1 MKYYTVKNKI
11 MPWGS
16 YGEMLWQ
23 GIYSYDK
30 DTNSHMVFRTGAFC
44 PSIYRSQYNRE
55 SPVLIV
61 KEDVLRYVTEANLT
75 GFVLQPVSKEK
86 IVKLDWKNWD
96 LQAPEPLVYPS
107 GSMDAEEYIT
117 RRKHNEAVAE
127 QIGNLFALIPQK
139 DGLLYYEQ
147 ESSSGK
153 IVEQSLSGLDIFIDR
168 IFCDFCSE
176 IYVSEKAKDVLSEY
190 YSDLLTFQEVPTFVA
205 DENLLLQLEQT
216 AKRKE
221 YKRQREAKMTN
232 TDWQRW
238 FRLKDDA
245 RKLIEGLSLLKTE
258 SAKSKRKLNI
268 NDKLNSANE
277 IYPLEYESWMLEY
290 WQKNKTLVTSE

>member
-1 MKYYTVKNKI
+1 

-30 DTNSHMVFRTGAFC
+30 DTNSHMVFRTGVFC

-61 KEDVLRYVTEANLT
+61 KENALQYIIDANLT
-75 GFVLQPVSKEK
+75 GFVLQPVNKEK
-86 IVKLDWKNWD
+86 IVKLDWENWD
-96 LQAPEPLVYPS
+96 LQSPEPLIYPS

-117 RRKHNEAVAE
+117 RRKHNETVAE

-139 DGLLYYEQ
+139 DGLLYCEQ
-147 ESSSGK
+147 ERSSAK
-153 IVEQSLSGLDIFIDR
+153 LVEQSLSGLDIFIDR
-168 IFCDFCSE
+168 IFYDFCSE
-176 IYVSEKAKDVLSEY
+176 IYISEKAKDVLFKHF
-190 YSDLLTFQEVPTFVA
+190 SDLLIFQEVPIFVA

-221 YKRQREAKMTN
+221 YQKQREAEMTKN
-232 TDWQRW
+232 DWQRW

-245 RKLIEGLSLLKTE
+245 RKLIEGFSLLKTE

-277 IYPLEYESWMLEY
+277 IYPLEYESWMQEY
-290 WQKNKTLVTSE
+290 WSKK

>member
-1 MKYYTVKNKI
+1 

-23 GIYSYDK
+23 GIYGYDK
-30 DTNSHMVFRTGAFC
+30 DTNSHMVFRTGVFC

-61 KEDVLRYVTEANLT
+61 KENALQYIIDANLT
-75 GFVLQPVSKEK
+75 GFVLQPVNKEK
-86 IVKLDWKNWD
+86 IVKLDWENWN
-96 LQAPEPLVYPS
+96 LQSPEPLIYPS

-117 RRKHNEAVAE
+117 RRKHNETVAE

-139 DGLLYYEQ
+139 DGLLYCEQ
-147 ESSSGK
+147 ERSSAK
-153 IVEQSLSGLDIFIDR
+153 LVEQSLSGLDIFIDR
-168 IFCDFCSE
+168 IFYDFCSE
-176 IYVSEKAKDVLSEY
+176 IYISEKAKDVLFKH
-190 YSDLLTFQEVPTFVA
+190 YSDLLIFQEVPIFVA

-221 YKRQREAKMTN
+221 YQKQREAEMTKN
-232 TDWQRW
+232 DWQRW

-245 RKLIEGLSLLKTE
+245 RKLIEGFSLLKTE

-277 IYPLEYESWMLEY
+277 IYPLEYESWMQEY
-290 WQKNKTLVTSE
+290 WSKK

>member
-1 MKYYTVKNKI
+1 

-23 GIYSYDK
+23 GIYGYDK

-61 KEDVLRYVTEANLT
+61 KENVLQYITEANLT

-86 IVKLDWKNWD
+86 IVKLDWENWD

-139 DGLLYYEQ
+139 DGLLYCEQ
-147 ESSSGK
+147 ERSSAK
-153 IVEQSLSGLDIFIDR
+153 LVEQSLSGLDIFIDR
-168 IFCDFCSE
+168 IFYDFCSE
-176 IYVSEKAKDVLSEY
+176 IYVSEKAKDVLSKH
-190 YSDLLTFQEVPTFVA
+190 YSDLLIFQEVPMFVA
-205 DENLLLQLEQT
+205 DENLLLQLEQMT
-216 AKRKE
+216 KRKE
-221 YKRQREAKMTN
+221 YKKQREAEMTKN
-232 TDWQRW
+232 DWQRW

-277 IYPLEYESWMLEY
+277 IYPLEYESWMQEY
-290 WQKNKTLVTSE
+290 WSKK

>member
-1 MKYYTVKNKI
+1 

-30 DTNSHMVFRTGAFC
+30 DTNSHMVFRTGVFC

-61 KEDVLRYVTEANLT
+61 KENALQYIIDANLT
-75 GFVLQPVSKEK
+75 GFVLQPVNKEK
-86 IVKLDWKNWD
+86 IVKLDWENWD
-96 LQAPEPLVYPS
+96 LQSPEPLIYPS

-117 RRKHNEAVAE
+117 RRKHNETVAE

-139 DGLLYYEQ
+139 DGLLYCEQ
-147 ESSSGK
+147 ERSSAK
-153 IVEQSLSGLDIFIDR
+153 LVEQSLSGLDIFIDR
-168 IFCDFCSE
+168 IFYDFCSE
-176 IYVSEKAKDVLSEY
+176 IYISEKAKDILFKH
-190 YSDLLTFQEVPTFVA
+190 YSDLLIFQEVPIFVA

-221 YKRQREAKMTN
+221 YQKQREAEMTKN
-232 TDWQRW
+232 DWQRW

-245 RKLIEGLSLLKTE
+245 RKLIEGFSLLKTE

-277 IYPLEYESWMLEY
+277 IYPLEYESWMQEY
-290 WQKNKTLVTSE
+290 WSKK

>member
-30 DTNSHMVFRTGAFC
+30 DRNSHMVFRTGAFC

-86 IVKLDWKNWD
+86 IVKLDWENWD
-96 LQAPEPLVYPS
+96 LKAPEPLVYPS

-117 RRKHNEAVAE
+117 RRKHNEAAAE
-127 QIGNLFALIPQK
+127 QIGNLFALIPKK
-139 DGLLYYEQ
+139 DGLLYCEQ
-147 ESSSGK
+147 ERSSGK

-221 YKRQREAKMTN
+221 YKKQREAEMTN

-277 IYPLEYESWMLEY
+277 IYPVEYESWMSEY
-290 WQKNKTLVTSE
+290 WK

>member
-1 MKYYTVKNKI
+1 

-30 DTNSHMVFRTGAFC
+30 DRNSHMVFRTGAFC

-86 IVKLDWKNWD
+86 IVKLDWENWD
-96 LQAPEPLVYPS
+96 LKAPEPLVYPS

-117 RRKHNEAVAE
+117 RRKHNEAAAE
-127 QIGNLFALIPQK
+127 QIGNLFALIPK
-139 DGLLYYEQ
+139 RDGLLYCEQ
-147 ESSSGK
+147 ERSSGK

-221 YKRQREAKMTN
+221 YKKQREAEMTN

-277 IYPLEYESWMLEY
+277 IYPVEYESWMSEY
-290 WQKNKTLVTSE
+290 WK

>member
-30 DTNSHMVFRTGAFC
+30 DTNSHMVFRTGVFC

-61 KEDVLRYVTEANLT
+61 KENALQYIIDANLT
-75 GFVLQPVSKEK
+75 GFVLQPVNKEK
-86 IVKLDWKNWD
+86 IVKLDWENWN
-96 LQAPEPLVYPS
+96 LQSPEPLIYPS

-117 RRKHNEAVAE
+117 RRKHNETVAE

-139 DGLLYYEQ
+139 DGLLYCEQ
-147 ESSSGK
+147 ERSSAK
-153 IVEQSLSGLDIFIDR
+153 LVEQSLSGLDIFIDR
-168 IFCDFCSE
+168 IFYDFCSE
-176 IYVSEKAKDVLSEY
+176 IYISEKAKDVLFKH
-190 YSDLLTFQEVPTFVA
+190 YSDLLIFQEVPIFVA

-221 YKRQREAKMTN
+221 YQKQREAEMTKN
-232 TDWQRW
+232 DWQRW

-245 RKLIEGLSLLKTE
+245 RKLIEGFSLLKTE

-277 IYPLEYESWMLEY
+277 IYPLEYESWMQEY
-290 WQKNKTLVTSE
+290 WSKK

>member
-1 MKYYTVKNKI
+1 MKYYTVKNRI

-23 GIYSYDK
+23 GIYCYDK
-30 DTNSHMVFRTGAFC
+30 DTNSHMIFRTGAFC

-61 KEDVLRYVTEANLT
+61 KEDVLQYIIESNLT
-75 GFVLQPVSKEK
+75 GFVLQSVNKEK
-86 IVKLDWKNWD
+86 IVKLDWENWD
-96 LQAPEPLVYPS
+96 LQSPEPLIYPS

-117 RRKHNEAVAE
+117 RRKHNETVAE

-139 DGLLYYEQ
+139 DGLLYCEQ
-147 ESSSGK
+147 ERGFAK
-153 IVEQSLSGLDIFIDR
+153 LVEQSLSGLDIFIDR

-176 IYVSEKAKDVLSEY
+176 IYVSEKAKDVLSKY
-190 YSDLLTFQEVPTFVA
+190 YSDLLIFQEVPIFVA

-221 YKRQREAKMTN
+221 YQKQREAEMTKN
-232 TDWQRW
+232 DWQRW

-277 IYPLEYESWMLEY
+277 IYPLEYESWMQEY
-290 WQKNKTLVTSE
+290 WNKK

>member
-1 MKYYTVKNKI
+1 

-23 GIYSYDK
+23 GIYGYDK

-61 KEDVLRYVTEANLT
+61 KENVLQYITEANLT
-75 GFVLQPVSKEK
+75 GFVLQPASKEK
-86 IVKLDWKNWD
+86 IVKLDWENWD

-139 DGLLYYEQ
+139 DGLLYCEQ
-147 ESSSGK
+147 ERSSAK
-153 IVEQSLSGLDIFIDR
+153 LVEQSLSGLDIFIDR
-168 IFCDFCSE
+168 IFYDFCSE
-176 IYVSEKAKDVLSEY
+176 IYVSEKAKDVLSKH
-190 YSDLLTFQEVPTFVA
+190 YSDLLIFQEVPMFVA
-205 DENLLLQLEQT
+205 DENLLLQLEQMT
-216 AKRKE
+216 KRKE
-221 YKRQREAKMTN
+221 YKKQREAEMTKN
-232 TDWQRW
+232 DWQRW

-245 RKLIEGLSLLKTE
+245 RKLIEGFSLLKTE

-277 IYPLEYESWMLEY
+277 IYPLEYESWMQEY
-290 WQKNKTLVTSE
+290 WSKK

>member
-1 MKYYTVKNKI
+1 
-11 MPWGS
+11 
-16 YGEMLWQ
+16 MLWQ

-30 DTNSHMVFRTGAFC
+30 DTNSHMFFRTGAFC

-86 IVKLDWKNWD
+86 IVKLDWENWD
-96 LQAPEPLVYPS
+96 LKAPEPLVYPS

-117 RRKHNEAVAE
+117 RRKHNEAAAE

-139 DGLLYYEQ
+139 DGLLYCEQ
-147 ESSSGK
+147 ERSSGK

-205 DENLLLQLEQT
+205 NEKLLLQLEQT

-221 YKRQREAKMTN
+221 YKKQREAEMTN

-268 NDKLNSANE
+268 NDKLNTANE

-290 WQKNKTLVTSE
+290 WK

>member
-1 MKYYTVKNKI
+1 

-30 DTNSHMVFRTGAFC
+30 DRNSHMVFRTGAFC

-86 IVKLDWKNWD
+86 IVKLDWENWD
-96 LQAPEPLVYPS
+96 LKAPEPLVYPS

-117 RRKHNEAVAE
+117 RRKHNEAAAE
-127 QIGNLFALIPQK
+127 QIGNLFALIPKK
-139 DGLLYYEQ
+139 DGLLYCEQ
-147 ESSSGK
+147 ERSSGK

-221 YKRQREAKMTN
+221 YKKQREAEMTN

-277 IYPLEYESWMLEY
+277 IYPVEYESWMSEY
-290 WQKNKTLVTSE
+290 WK

>member
-1 MKYYTVKNKI
+1 

-23 GIYSYDK
+23 GIYGYNK

-61 KEDVLRYVTEANLT
+61 KENVLQCIIEANLT
-75 GFVLQPVSKEK
+75 GFVLQPVNKEK
-86 IVKLDWKNWD
+86 IVKLDWENWD
-96 LQAPEPLVYPS
+96 LQSPEPLIYPS

-117 RRKHNEAVAE
+117 RRKHNEMVAE

-139 DGLLYYEQ
+139 DGLLYCEQ
-147 ESSSGK
+147 ERSSAK
-153 IVEQSLSGLDIFIDR
+153 LVEQSLSGLDIFIDR
-168 IFCDFCSE
+168 IFYDFCSE
-176 IYVSEKAKDVLSEY
+176 IYVSEKAKDVLFKH
-190 YSDLLTFQEVPTFVA
+190 YSDLLIFQEVPMFVA

-221 YKRQREAKMTN
+221 YQKQREAEMTKN
-232 TDWQRW
+232 DWHRW

-245 RKLIEGLSLLKTE
+245 RKLIEGFSLLKTE

-277 IYPLEYESWMLEY
+277 IYPLEYESWMQEY
-290 WQKNKTLVTSE
+290 WSKK

>member
-23 GIYSYDK
+23 GIYGYDK

-61 KEDVLRYVTEANLT
+61 KENVLQYITEANLT

-86 IVKLDWKNWD
+86 IVKLDWENWD

-139 DGLLYYEQ
+139 DGLLYCEQ
-147 ESSSGK
+147 ERSSAK
-153 IVEQSLSGLDIFIDR
+153 LVEQSLSGLDIFIDR
-168 IFCDFCSE
+168 IFYDFCSE
-176 IYVSEKAKDVLSEY
+176 IYVSEKAKDVLSKH
-190 YSDLLTFQEVPTFVA
+190 YSDLLIFQEVPMFVA
-205 DENLLLQLEQT
+205 DENLLLQLEQMT
-216 AKRKE
+216 KRKE
-221 YKRQREAKMTN
+221 YKKQREAEMTKN
-232 TDWQRW
+232 DWQRW

-245 RKLIEGLSLLKTE
+245 RKLIEGFSLLKTE

-277 IYPLEYESWMLEY
+277 IYPLEYESWMQEY
-290 WQKNKTLVTSE
+290 WSKK

>member
-23 GIYSYDK
+23 GIYGYDK
-30 DTNSHMVFRTGAFC
+30 DTNSHMVFRTGVFC

-61 KEDVLRYVTEANLT
+61 KENALQYIIDANLT
-75 GFVLQPVSKEK
+75 GFVLQPVNKEK
-86 IVKLDWKNWD
+86 IVKLDWENWD
-96 LQAPEPLVYPS
+96 LQSPEPLIYPS

-117 RRKHNEAVAE
+117 RRKHNETVAE

-139 DGLLYYEQ
+139 DGLLYCEQ
-147 ESSSGK
+147 ERSSAK
-153 IVEQSLSGLDIFIDR
+153 LVEQSLSGLDIFIDR
-168 IFCDFCSE
+168 IFYDFCSE
-176 IYVSEKAKDVLSEY
+176 IYISEKAKDVLFKH
-190 YSDLLTFQEVPTFVA
+190 YSDLLIFQEVPIFVA

-221 YKRQREAKMTN
+221 YQKQREAEMTKN
-232 TDWQRW
+232 DWQRW

-245 RKLIEGLSLLKTE
+245 RKLIEGFSLLKTE

-277 IYPLEYESWMLEY
+277 IYPLEYESWMQEY
-290 WQKNKTLVTSE
+290 WSKK

>member
-30 DTNSHMVFRTGAFC
+30 DTNSHMVFRTGVFC

-61 KEDVLRYVTEANLT
+61 KENALQYIIDANLT
-75 GFVLQPVSKEK
+75 GFVLQPVNKEK
-86 IVKLDWKNWD
+86 IVKLDWENWD
-96 LQAPEPLVYPS
+96 LQSPEPLIYPS

-117 RRKHNEAVAE
+117 RRKHNETVAE

-139 DGLLYYEQ
+139 DGLLYCEQ
-147 ESSSGK
+147 ERSSAK
-153 IVEQSLSGLDIFIDR
+153 LVEQSLSGLDIFIDR
-168 IFCDFCSE
+168 IFYDFCSE
-176 IYVSEKAKDVLSEY
+176 IYISEKAKDVLFKH
-190 YSDLLTFQEVPTFVA
+190 YSDLLIFQEVPIFVA

-221 YKRQREAKMTN
+221 YQKQREAEMTKN
-232 TDWQRW
+232 DWQRW

-245 RKLIEGLSLLKTE
+245 RKLIEGFSLLKTE

-277 IYPLEYESWMLEY
+277 IYPLEYESWMQEY
-290 WQKNKTLVTSE
+290 WSKK

>member
-1 MKYYTVKNKI
+1 

-30 DTNSHMVFRTGAFC
+30 DTNSHMVFRTGVFC

-61 KEDVLRYVTEANLT
+61 KENALQYIIDANLT
-75 GFVLQPVSKEK
+75 GFVLQPVNKEK
-86 IVKLDWKNWD
+86 IVKLDWENWD
-96 LQAPEPLVYPS
+96 LQSPEPLIYPS

-117 RRKHNEAVAE
+117 RRKHNETVAE

-139 DGLLYYEQ
+139 DGLLYCEQ
-147 ESSSGK
+147 ERSSAK
-153 IVEQSLSGLDIFIDR
+153 LVEQSLSGLDIFIDR
-168 IFCDFCSE
+168 IFYDFCSE
-176 IYVSEKAKDVLSEY
+176 IYISEKAKDVLFKH
-190 YSDLLTFQEVPTFVA
+190 YSDLLIFQEVPIFVA

-221 YKRQREAKMTN
+221 YQKQREAEMTKN
-232 TDWQRW
+232 DWQRW

-245 RKLIEGLSLLKTE
+245 RKLIEGFSLLKTE

-277 IYPLEYESWMLEY
+277 IYPLEYESWMQGY
-290 WQKNKTLVTSE
+290 WSKK

>member
-75 GFVLQPVSKEK
+75 GFILQPVSKEK
-86 IVKLDWKNWD
+86 IVKLDWEDWD
-96 LQAPEPLVYPS
+96 LKAPEPLVYPS

-117 RRKHNEAVAE
+117 RRKHNEAAAE

-139 DGLLYYEQ
+139 DGLLYCEQ
-147 ESSSGK
+147 ERSSGK

-205 DENLLLQLEQT
+205 NEKLLLQLEQT

-221 YKRQREAKMTN
+221 YKKQREAEMTN

-245 RKLIEGLSLLKTE
+245 RKLIEGLSLLKTD

-268 NDKLNSANE
+268 NDKLNTANE
-277 IYPLEYESWMLEY
+277 IYPLEYESWMSEY
-290 WQKNKTLVTSE
+290 WQ

>member
-55 SPVLIV
+55 SPVLII

-86 IVKLDWKNWD
+86 IVKLDWENWD
-96 LQAPEPLVYPS
+96 LKAPEPLIYPS

-117 RRKHNEAVAE
+117 RRKHNEAAAE

-139 DGLLYYEQ
+139 DGLLYCEQ
-147 ESSSGK
+147 ERSSGK

-190 YSDLLTFQEVPTFVA
+190 YSDLLTFQKVLTFVA
-205 DENLLLQLEQT
+205 DENLLLQLEQV

-221 YKRQREAKMTN
+221 YKKQREAEMTN

-290 WQKNKTLVTSE
+290 WK

>member
-1 MKYYTVKNKI
+1 

-75 GFVLQPVSKEK
+75 GFILQPVSKEK
-86 IVKLDWKNWD
+86 IVKLDWEDWD
-96 LQAPEPLVYPS
+96 LKAPEPLVYPS

-117 RRKHNEAVAE
+117 RRKHNEAAAE

-139 DGLLYYEQ
+139 DGLLYCEQ
-147 ESSSGK
+147 ERCSGK

-176 IYVSEKAKDVLSEY
+176 IYVSEKAKDVLSEH

-205 DENLLLQLEQT
+205 NEKLLLQLEQT

-221 YKRQREAKMTN
+221 YKKQREAEMTN

-245 RKLIEGLSLLKTE
+245 RKLIEGLSLLKTD

-268 NDKLNSANE
+268 NDKLNTANE
-277 IYPLEYESWMLEY
+277 IYPLEYESWMSEY
-290 WQKNKTLVTSE
+290 WQ

>member
-1 MKYYTVKNKI
+1 

-30 DTNSHMVFRTGAFC
+30 DTNSHMVFRTGVFC

-61 KEDVLRYVTEANLT
+61 KENALQYIIDANLT
-75 GFVLQPVSKEK
+75 GFVLQPVNKEK
-86 IVKLDWKNWD
+86 IVKLDWENWN
-96 LQAPEPLVYPS
+96 LQSPEPLIYPS

-117 RRKHNEAVAE
+117 RRKHNETVAE

-139 DGLLYYEQ
+139 DGLLYCEQ
-147 ESSSGK
+147 ERSSAK
-153 IVEQSLSGLDIFIDR
+153 LVEQSLSGLDIFIDR
-168 IFCDFCSE
+168 IFYDFCSE
-176 IYVSEKAKDVLSEY
+176 IYISEKAKDVLFKH
-190 YSDLLTFQEVPTFVA
+190 YSDLLIFQEVPIFVA

-221 YKRQREAKMTN
+221 YQKQREAEMTKN
-232 TDWQRW
+232 DWQRW

-245 RKLIEGLSLLKTE
+245 RKLIEGFSLLKTE

-277 IYPLEYESWMLEY
+277 IYPLEYESWMQEY
-290 WQKNKTLVTSE
+290 WSKK

>member
-1 MKYYTVKNKI
+1 

-75 GFVLQPVSKEK
+75 GFILQPVSKEK
-86 IVKLDWKNWD
+86 IVKLDWEDWD
-96 LQAPEPLVYPS
+96 LKAPEPLVYPS

-117 RRKHNEAVAE
+117 RRKHNEAAAE

-139 DGLLYYEQ
+139 DGLLYCEQ
-147 ESSSGK
+147 ERSSGK

-190 YSDLLTFQEVPTFVA
+190 YFDLLTFQEVPTFVA
-205 DENLLLQLEQT
+205 NEKLLLQLEQT

-221 YKRQREAKMTN
+221 YKKQREAEMTN

-245 RKLIEGLSLLKTE
+245 RKLIEGLSLLKTD

-268 NDKLNSANE
+268 NDKLNTANE
-277 IYPLEYESWMLEY
+277 IYPLEYESWMSEY
-290 WQKNKTLVTSE
+290 WQ

>member
-75 GFVLQPVSKEK
+75 GFILQPVSKEK
-86 IVKLDWKNWD
+86 IVKLDWEDWD
-96 LQAPEPLVYPS
+96 LKAPEPLVYPS

-117 RRKHNEAVAE
+117 RRKHNEAAAE

-139 DGLLYYEQ
+139 DGLLYCEQ
-147 ESSSGK
+147 ERSSGK

-190 YSDLLTFQEVPTFVA
+190 YFDLLTFQEVPTFVA
-205 DENLLLQLEQT
+205 NEKLLLQLEQT

-221 YKRQREAKMTN
+221 YKKQREAEMTN

-245 RKLIEGLSLLKTE
+245 RKLIEGLSLLKTD

-268 NDKLNSANE
+268 NDKLNTANE
-277 IYPLEYESWMLEY
+277 IYPLEYESWMSEY
-290 WQKNKTLVTSE
+290 WQ

>member
-1 MKYYTVKNKI
+1 

-30 DTNSHMVFRTGAFC
+30 DTNSHMVFRTGVFC

-61 KEDVLRYVTEANLT
+61 KENALQYIIDANLT
-75 GFVLQPVSKEK
+75 GFVLQPVNKEK
-86 IVKLDWKNWD
+86 IVKLDWENWD
-96 LQAPEPLVYPS
+96 LQSPEPLIYPS

-117 RRKHNEAVAE
+117 RRKHNETVAE

-139 DGLLYYEQ
+139 DGLLYCEQ
-147 ESSSGK
+147 ERSSAK
-153 IVEQSLSGLDIFIDR
+153 LVEQSLSGLDIFIDR
-168 IFCDFCSE
+168 IFYDFCSE
-176 IYVSEKAKDVLSEY
+176 IYISEKAKDVLFKH
-190 YSDLLTFQEVPTFVA
+190 YSDLLIFQEVPIFVA

-221 YKRQREAKMTN
+221 YQKQREAEMTKN
-232 TDWQRW
+232 DWQRW

-245 RKLIEGLSLLKTE
+245 RKLIEGFSLLKTE

-277 IYPLEYESWMLEY
+277 IYPLEYESWMQEY
-290 WQKNKTLVTSE
+290 WNKK

>member
-1 MKYYTVKNKI
+1 

-23 GIYSYDK
+23 GIYCYDK

-61 KEDVLRYVTEANLT
+61 KEDVLQYITEANLT
-75 GFVLQPVSKEK
+75 GFVPQLVNKEK
-86 IVKLDWKNWD
+86 IVKLDWENWD
-96 LQAPEPLVYPS
+96 LQSPEPFIYPS
-107 GSMDAEEYIT
+107 GDMDAEEYVT
-117 RRKHNEAVAE
+117 RRKHNEAVAA

-139 DGLLYYEQ
+139 DGLVYCGQ
-147 ESSSGK
+147 ERSSGK

-168 IFCDFCSE
+168 LFSDFCSE
-176 IYVSEKAKDVLSEY
+176 IYVSERAKDILSEF
-190 YSDLLTFQEVPTFVA
+190 YSDLLIFQEVPTFVA

-221 YKRQREAKMTN
+221 YKKQREAEMT
-232 TDWQRW
+232 TADWQRW
-238 FRLKDDA
+238 FRLKNSA

-258 SAKSKRKLNI
+258 SAKFKRKLNI

-277 IYPLEYESWMLEY
+277 IYPLKYENWMLEY
-290 WQKNKTLVTSE
+290 WQKNETLVTSGSTAR

>member
-1 MKYYTVKNKI
+1 

-23 GIYSYDK
+23 GVYCFDK
-30 DTNSHMVFRTGAFC
+30 DSASHIVFRTGPFC

-55 SPVLIV
+55 RPVLIV
-61 KEDVLRYVTEANLT
+61 KEDTLQHIREANLK
-75 GFVLQPVSKEK
+75 GFEIQPVNKGK
-86 IVKLDWKNWD
+86 IVKLDWENWD
-96 LQAPEPLVYPS
+96 LQSPEPQIYPS
-107 GSMDAEEYIT
+107 GNMDAEEYIK
-117 RRKHNEAVAE
+117 RRKHSEATSE
-127 QIGNLFALIPQK
+127 QIGELFALTPQT
-139 DGLLYYEQ
+139 DGLLYCEQ
-147 ESSSGK
+147 ERSSAK
-153 IVEQSLSGLDIFIDR
+153 LVEQSLSGLDIFIDR

-176 IYVSEKAKDVLSEY
+176 IYVSEKAKDILSKY
-190 YSDLLTFQEVPTFVA
+190 YSDLLIFQEVPIFVA

-221 YKRQREAKMTN
+221 YQKQREAEMTKN
-232 TDWQRW
+232 DWQRW
-238 FRLKDDA
+238 FRLNDDA

-277 IYPLEYESWMLEY
+277 IYPLEYESWMQEY
-290 WQKNKTLVTSE
+290 WNKK